1 VIRALALAALI
12 AAASPTQAGEAQSQ
26 ASPESAPALNEPG
39 WRAEKCAR
47 YRAAWTQALTRFG
60 RAGLSDAFVE
70 RHDAFLA
77 RDCEPPREVCPRSK
91 EELALANVMVLR
103 AMNAGAPST
112 FPPFACP
119 R

>member
-1 VIRALALAALI
+1 MIRTLLLAALI
-12 AAASPTQAGEAQSQ
+12 GAA
-26 ASPESAPALNEPG
+26 APALASETQGPSPQASAPTPNLSG
-39 WRAEKCAR
+39 WREEKCAR
-47 YRAAWTQALTRFG
+47 YRAAWTQALSRFG
-60 RAGLSDAFVE
+60 RAGLSAAFLE

-77 RDCEPPREVCPRSK
+77 RGCEPPRDVCPSSK

-103 AMNAGAPST
+103 AMNAGAAST